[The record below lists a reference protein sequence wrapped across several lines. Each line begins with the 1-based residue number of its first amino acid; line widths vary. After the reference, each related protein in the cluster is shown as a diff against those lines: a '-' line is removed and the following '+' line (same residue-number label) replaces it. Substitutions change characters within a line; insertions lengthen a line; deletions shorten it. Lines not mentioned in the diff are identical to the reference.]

1 MRKWLFIGGMIAVA
15 SLSLGFLLTKGPKDY
30 AIPSQGFELPEYDLD
45 EDIVRH
51 IGYTASY
58 NHGTL
63 VPNWV
68 AWELTKSEAC
78 ARLNGQFT
86 FSRDPD
92 VKEPKACRED
102 YGHSGWDKGHMAP
115 RADMRWSQ
123 KALEESFYFTN
134 VCPQNHTMNSGAWR
148 EIEECTRRLANSH
161 EVVYVVCGPVFN
173 EHRFGTIGKGCVQV
187 PDGFFKALAIST
199 AGGYHTVGFLMDNTP
214 QTDSPEHYAVSVDS
228 VEAVIGRDLF
238 PRGDEAAENMI
249 DWDFWKE
256 RLKY

>member
-123 KALEESFYFTN
+123 KALDSCRSVWISEAYEPYFLARAISDSS
-134 VCPQNHTMNSGAWR
+134 Q
-148 EIEECTRRLANSH
+148 ANS
-161 EVVYVVCGPVFN
+161 VS
-173 EHRFGTIGKGCVQV
+173 T
-187 PDGFFKALAIST
+187 LA
-199 AGGYHTVGFLMDNTP
+199 G
-214 QTDSPEHYAVSVDS
+214 DSS
-228 VEAVIGRDLF
+228 
-238 PRGDEAAENMI
+238 AE
-249 DWDFWKE
+249 
-256 RLKY
+256 YS